1 MVLPYNMAHE
11 GAHTINGMISSMFS
25 RLTVR
30 TAAAALVAG
39 TVLFGAPG
47 APVSQAA
54 ASEIRY
60 IINNLPVTSYDIQR
74 RAAFLRLQRQ
84 RGNLAAKAEEEMVT
98 QALRTVEMKRLNI
111 NIPQAAVDQS
121 YERFASSNKLSTKQL
136 TQILQQS
143 GVTSGH
149 FKEFI
154 RVQMGWNA
162 ALGARF
168 RAEGRMSEQ
177 DVVQKMLQNGGNKP
191 KALEYML
198 QQVIFVVPPKER
210 KSLMG
215 KRRREAESMRQRFNG
230 CDSTRQFAKGLIDV
244 TVRDLGRVLEPEL
257 PPDWEKLIKATSQGQ
272 ATKVRDTDR
281 GVEFIGICS
290 TREVSDDRV
299 AQMVFTNEGDMD
311 EKAKAFSD
319 KYTKELR
326 DKARIVKR

>member
-1 MVLPYNMAHE
+1 MA
-11 GAHTINGMISSMFS
+11 G
-25 RLTVR
+25 L
-30 TAAAALVAG
+30 LLAG
-39 TVLFGAPG
+39 SPLAPIRP
-47 APVSQAA
+47 AE

-84 RGNLAAKAEEEMVT
+84 SGNLAAKAEQDMIEQT
-98 QALRTVEMKRLNI
+98 LRAVEMKRLNI
-111 NIPQAAVDQS
+111 NIPKEAVDKS
-121 YERFASSNKLSTKQL
+121 FEGFASSNKLSAKQL

-143 GVTSGH
+143 GVTAGH

-177 DVVQKMLQNGGNKP
+177 DVVQRMLQNGGTKP

-198 QQVIFVVPPKER
+198 QQVIFVVPAKER
-210 KSLMG
+210 KSLMA
-215 KRRREAESMRQRFNG
+215 KRRREADAMRQRFSG

-257 PPDWEKLIKATSQGQ
+257 PPDWEKLIKATGQGQ
-272 ATKVRDTDR
+272 ATKIRDTDR

-299 AQMVFTNEGDMD
+299 AQMVFTNEGSMD